1 MADGTYCFARL
12 RVARAN
18 RAVTIFAMF
27 RFAFSHPFSGLCRIR
42 SFYFATCLRFISYTH
57 TAKAL
62 FIPSRKL
69 VFFVRSIASQAPLF
83 HSLHPHPCPT
93 PKATLHS
100 KKSRQ
105 PCHFVVG
112 VQRTSCYLC
121 PPPSLHSQTA
131 RASPF
136 HKPKNHFAN
145 FSLVPFRLRAVLPV
159 RFIPLRPHTAPDHPP
174 LKFS

>member
-1 MADGTYCFARL
+1 MLACGSLGLIGLSRFLHCFVSL
-12 RVARAN
+12 
-18 RAVTIFAMF
+18 FPPFQLSLPYSLLPF
-27 RFAFSHPFSGLCRIR
+27 RYVPTLH
-42 SFYFATCLRFISYTH
+42 FIHSY
-57 TAKAL
+57 
-62 FIPSRKL
+62 RKGIINPKL
-69 VFFVRSIASQAPLF
+69 QACVLVRSIVSQAPLF
-83 HSLHPHPCPT
+83 HSLHPHPCTT

-159 RFIPLRPHTAPDHPP
+159 RFISLRPHTAPDHPP
-174 LKFS
+174 LKYS